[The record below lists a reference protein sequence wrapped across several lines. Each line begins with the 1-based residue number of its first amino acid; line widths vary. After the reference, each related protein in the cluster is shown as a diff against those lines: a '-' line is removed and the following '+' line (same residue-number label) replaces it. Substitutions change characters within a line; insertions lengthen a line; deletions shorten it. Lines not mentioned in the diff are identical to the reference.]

1 MEHDQMYF
9 VIDNQVITLDEM
21 GTPVTCEL
29 NNDGTP
35 DWESFD
41 LIDWMDLLPDQYQL
55 FKAAVDFLQKYSIP
69 MYVK

>member
-9 VIDNQVITLDEM
+9 VIDSQVITLDEM

-29 NNDGTP
+29 NDDGTP